1 MVVFGARMKR
11 DATTIPTS
19 RAAAIVWQRVF
30 WGGLIAVTLVKIVL
44 AATLQPFGDE
54 AFYWQE
60 SRHLA
65 WTYSDL
71 PPLTALLIRFGETI
85 FGHGVLAMRAPF
97 LLLGAL
103 LPLLV
108 ARFSTRLFDAM
119 VGWQAGCWAL
129 IVPLIA
135 SLGLL
140 ALPDVP
146 LTVLALL
153 AIYFLDRTIGS
164 EDAPRKQSMRKRVV
178 LGIVLALAWLTHL
191 RAGMFWIAAL
201 IFMLATP
208 RGRTLWNK
216 PGAWLAA
223 GIAVLGL
230 LPLAIDPQVGVGS
243 LRFQLID
250 RHPWSFHADA
260 LRQPIEQ
267 ALAVTP
273 LLYAL
278 LLAVMLVALI
288 RMFRVRLDRGAP
300 WDLIGITSAVFLIGY
315 FVFGLFADDTRFRVH
330 WPLPGYLP
338 LLAALPV
345 LIGEW
350 QARTKWAGLIRWL
363 VRVTAAIAIVGSISV
378 LSYFA
383 LAASSGG
390 ATILDK
396 YKAFP
401 ENFVGWREAG
411 AETRRLLQQ
420 PEFANALVVADNFM
434 LAAELDFDLDG
445 TRKIYSLDHPLNTR
459 HGRAPQLVA
468 WSLDETAL
476 RTHAGEPVLLIVEE
490 TAERQR
496 DRVAWLDSLCGRID
510 DMQLV
515 ARIDLFGDH
524 KRIAFYVG
532 RMPLSDAPARS
543 CTYTRA
549 D

>member
-1 MVVFGARMKR
+1 MVAFGARLKR

-19 RAAAIVWQRVF
+19 HASGIVWQRVF
-30 WGGLIAVTLVKIVL
+30 WIGLIAVTLVKIVL

-65 WTYSDL
+65 WSYSDL
-71 PPLTALLIRFGETI
+71 PPLTALLIRFGEAI

-108 ARFSTRLFDAM
+108 ARFSRRLFGTA
-119 VGWQAGCWAL
+119 VAWQAGCWAL

-146 LTVLALL
+146 LTVFALL
-153 AIYFLDRTIGS
+153 AIYFLDRAIGTG
-164 EDAPRKQSMRKRVV
+164 DLPRTQSLREWVV
-178 LGIVLALAWLTHL
+178 LGSVLALAWLTHL

-201 IFMLATP
+201 IFMLVTT
-208 RGRTLWNK
+208 RGRTLWK
-216 PGAWLAA
+216 LPGAWLAA
-223 GIAVLGL
+223 AIAMIGL
-230 LPLAIDPQVGVGS
+230 LPLVIDTQVGAGS

-273 LLYAL
+273 LLYLL
-278 LLAVMLVALI
+278 LLAVMLIALI
-288 RMFRVRLDRGAP
+288 RMFRAGFGRAP
-300 WDLIGITSAVFLIGY
+300 WDLLGVTSAVFLLGY
-315 FVFGLFADDTRFRVH
+315 FALGLFADDTRFRVH

-338 LLAALPV
+338 LLAALPG

-350 QARTKWAGLIRWL
+350 QARAKFTNLVRWL
-363 VRVTAAIAIVGSISV
+363 VGISGALAIVGSISV
-378 LSYFA
+378 LGYFA

-390 ATILDK
+390 AAILDK

-401 ENFVGWREAG
+401 ENFVGWGEAG

-420 PEFANALVVADNFM
+420 PQFANALVVADNFM

-445 TRKIYSLDHPLNTR
+445 TRKIYSFDHPLNTR
-459 HGRAPQLVA
+459 HGRAAQLA
-468 WSLDETAL
+468 TWSLDESAL
-476 RTHAGEPVLLIVEE
+476 RTHAGESVLLIVEE
-490 TAERQR
+490 TAERQQ
-496 DRVAWLDSLCGRID
+496 DRVEWLNSLCGRID
-510 DMQLV
+510 DMQLLS
-515 ARIDLFGDH
+515 RIDLFGD
-524 KRIAFYVG
+524 RRRFAFYRG
-532 RMPLSDAPARS
+532 RVPASDAPARS
-543 CTYTRA
+543 CTYVRA